1 MQRNLPKHI
10 LYQVFLEQKGHMF
23 ESETDTEVIAKLV
36 LHLYNQPEHKDITF
50 RQLVELVCQQLEGAF
65 ALVFKS
71 TRYPGEVVATRR
83 GSPLLV
89 GILGLKG
96 LSTNH
101 IPIYYSKERRGDEV
115 AEGLSLCRNSSRA
128 EFTPLGEDHM
138 AEYFFA
144 SDASAI
150 VEHTNRV
157 IYLEDNDVAA
167 VCDNGALTIH
177 RISRS
182 VELHT
187 PESREIIILKMEI
200 QQIMKGSYSTFM
212 QKEICEQPESVVN
225 TMRGR
230 VNFEAGS
237 VVLGGIKSYIPEIR
251 RCRRL
256 LLIGCGTSYHS
267 GIATRQILEE
277 LTELPVMVDLASDF
291 LDRGTPIFRDDVCIL
306 ISQSGETADTLLA
319 LRYCRKA
326 GALTLGV
333 TNTVGST
340 ISRETHCGIHVNAG
354 PEIGILSVLLK

>member
-1 MQRNLPKHI
+1 M
-10 LYQVFLEQKGHMF
+10 
-23 ESETDTEVIAKLV
+23 
-36 LHLYNQPEHKDITF
+36 
-50 RQLVELVCQQLEGAF
+50 
-65 ALVFKS
+65 
-71 TRYPGEVVATRR
+71 ATRR

-89 GILGLKG
+89 GILAEQRLA
-96 LSTNH
+96 TDH
-101 IPIYYSKERRGDEV
+101 IPVYYSRERRGDES
-115 AEGLSLCRNSSRA
+115 GSLSLRRDSSRA
-128 EFTPLGEDHM
+128 EFKPLGEDHK

-177 RISRS
+177 RISQS
-182 VELHT
+182 VVLET
-187 PESREIIILKMEI
+187 PQSREIITLKMEI
-200 QQIMKGSYSTFM
+200 QQIMKGSFSTFM
-212 QKEICEQPESVVN
+212 QKEIFEQPESIVN

-230 VNFEAGS
+230 VNFEAES
-237 VVLGGIKSYIPEIR
+237 VILGGIKAFIPEIR

-267 GIATRQILEE
+267 AIATRQILEE

-319 LRYCRKA
+319 LRYCRKVAISPVDITLSSFITGRGPDSGGDQYGWIYNIA
-326 GALTLGV
+326 GDPLWHPCERWA
-333 TNTVGST
+333 
-340 ISRETHCGIHVNAG
+340 
-354 PEIGILSVLLK
+354 